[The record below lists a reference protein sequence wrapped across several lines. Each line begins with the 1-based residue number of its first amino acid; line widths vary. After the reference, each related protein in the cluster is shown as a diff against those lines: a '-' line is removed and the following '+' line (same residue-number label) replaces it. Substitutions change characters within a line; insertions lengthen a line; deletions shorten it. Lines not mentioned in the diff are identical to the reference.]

1 MNIAA
6 PILLCLG
13 ICLAPNLAGQD
24 GKVEPDTSKFPE
36 VIKVLVGKF
45 GQPASVEAVSAIFT
59 DYTWKSTESEYGPKF
74 RNEVDKFLN
83 AIPSKSDSNLDLKTK
98 LITDVDIWETPR
110 IMVKVTNTFGSATP
124 ERIVVVR
131 VNVK

>member
-13 ICLAPNLAGQD
+13 ICIAPNLAGQD

-36 VIKVLVGKF
+36 VIKVLAGKF
-45 GQPASVEAVSAIFT
+45 GQPASVVIASAIFT
-59 DYTWKSTESEYGPKF
+59 DYTWKSTESEIGGKF
-74 RNEVDKFLN
+74 RNEMDKFLN
-83 AIPSKSDSNLDLKTK
+83 VLAIKSDSDFDTKTQY
-98 LITDVDIWETPR
+98 ITDVDIWETPR
-110 IMVKVTNTFGSATP
+110 IMVKVTSMIHTVNP

-131 VNVK
+131 VNEK